1 VLKIALDEIV
11 IPLIA
16 VGLAEMGDK
25 TQLSILL
32 LSSRTKEYFRL
43 LLGVM
48 LAFLLADGIA
58 ILVGSWVTNVI
69 PMHLVKIVSGLVFIL
84 FGILILKGDKDDDL
98 AESNLSAKRAFASGF
113 SMIFLSEWGD
123 KTQIAS
129 ALFATEYDPKM
140 VFIGVMIAL
149 LLLSVMAIFLGK
161 FISSRIDRRAIT
173 RAGGVLFIL
182 IGLSFLLSDYAPYLI
197 VNAI

>member
-1 VLKIALDEIV
+1 MDEII
-11 IPLIA
+11 IPLLA

-32 LSSRTKEYFRL
+32 LSSRTREYFRL

-58 ILVGSWVTNVI
+58 ILVGSWAVNVI
-69 PMHLVKIVSGLVFIL
+69 PVHLVKLASGLVFIL
-84 FGILILKGDKDDDL
+84 FGILTLLGDQDEE
-98 AESNLSAKRAFASGF
+98 AECNLSAKRAFVSGF

-129 ALFATEYDPKM
+129 ALFATEYNPRM

-149 LLLSVMAIFLGK
+149 LILSVMAVFLGK
-161 FISSRIDRRAIT
+161 YISGRIDRRVIT
-173 RAGGVLFIL
+173 RVGGVVFLL
-182 IGLSFLLSDYAPYLI
+182 IGLSFLLSAVTSAKFVDML
-197 VNAI
+197 

>member
-1 VLKIALDEIV
+1 MFEIALDEII
-11 IPLIA
+11 IPLLA

-32 LSSRTKEYFRL
+32 LSSRTREYFRL

-48 LAFLLADGIA
+48 LAFLLADGFA

-69 PMHLVKIVSGLVFIL
+69 PIHLVKLVSGLVFIL
-84 FGILILKGDKDDDL
+84 FGILILKGNKDDDT
-98 AESNLSAKRAFASGF
+98 AESSLSAKRAFASGF
-113 SMIFLSEWGD
+113 TMIFLSEWGD

-129 ALFATEYDPKM
+129 ALFATEYNPKM

-149 LLLSVMAIFLGK
+149 LILSIMAIFLGK
-161 FISSRIDRRAIT
+161 YLSSRIDRRVIT
-173 RAGGVLFIL
+173 RIGGAVFLL
-182 IGLSFLLSDYAPYLI
+182 IGLSFLISTVTSFAFADML
-197 VNAI
+197 

>member
-1 VLKIALDEIV
+1 MFEIEFDEII
-11 IPLIA
+11 IPLLA

-32 LSSRTKEYFRL
+32 LSSKTQEYFRL

-58 ILVGSWVTNVI
+58 ILLGSWVTSVI
-69 PMHLVKIVSGLVFIL
+69 PVDLVKIVSGLVFIL
-84 FGILILKGDKDDDL
+84 FGLLILKGDRDDD
-98 AESNLSAKRAFASGF
+98 AEESNLSAKRAFASGF
-113 SMIFLSEWGD
+113 TMIFLSEWGD

-129 ALFATEYDPKM
+129 ALFAMEYDPIM

-149 LLLSVMAIFLGK
+149 LILSVMAIFLGK
-161 FISSRIDRRAIT
+161 FLSSRIDRRAIT
-173 RAGGVLFIL
+173 KVGGVLFLL
-182 IGLSFLLSDYAPYLI
+182 IGLSFLLSAAASPEI
-197 VNAI
+197 VNLL

>member
-1 VLKIALDEIV
+1 MFEIALDEII
-11 IPLIA
+11 IPLLA

-32 LSSRTKEYFRL
+32 LSSRTREYFRL

-69 PMHLVKIVSGLVFIL
+69 PVHLVKLFSGLVFIL
-84 FGILILKGDKDDDL
+84 FGMLILKGDQDDVE
-98 AESNLSAKRAFASGF
+98 ESNLSAKRAFVSGF

-129 ALFATEYDPKM
+129 ALFATEYNPRM

-149 LLLSVMAIFLGK
+149 LLLSIMAIFLGK
-161 FISSRIDRRAIT
+161 YLSGRIDRKVIT
-173 RAGGVLFIL
+173 RIGGAVFLL
-182 IGLSFLLSDYAPYLI
+182 IGLSFLLSAATSSAF
-197 VNAI
+197 VNLF

>member
-1 VLKIALDEIV
+1 
-11 IPLIA
+11 
-16 VGLAEMGDK
+16 MGDK

-32 LSSRTKEYFRL
+32 LSSRTREYFRL

-48 LAFLLADGIA
+48 LAFLLADGFA

-69 PMHLVKIVSGLVFIL
+69 PVHLVKLVSGLVFML
-84 FGILILKGDKDDDL
+84 FGILILNGDQDEK
-98 AESNLSAKRAFASGF
+98 AESNLSAKRAFVSGF

-129 ALFATEYDPKM
+129 ALFATEYNPQR

-149 LLLSVMAIFLGK
+149 LLLSIMAIFLGK
-161 FISSRIDRRAIT
+161 YLSSRIDRKVIT
-173 RAGGVLFIL
+173 KVGGAVFLL
-182 IGLSFLLSDYAPYLI
+182 IGLSFLLSAVTSSAFAEML
-197 VNAI
+197 